1 MRGERGGEREIKRET
16 ETLLENFEYFND
28 FSLKINWT
36 KLEQKDNFKKI
47 TFRKQLLKISI
58 SFLQYNVIMSDKEFE
73 YCFEILLH
81 I

>member
-58 SFLQYNVIMSDKEFE
+58 FSKKFLTVYVQTDSEKER
-73 YCFEILLH
+73 
-81 I
+81 